1 MDRDT
6 NPTRREFVE
15 LAAAAG
21 AWLAAG
27 GLGSA
32 AEMPPVLRAGIAKKD
47 ITPTQPVMLAG
58 YESRKD
64 LSQGVHDPLSARAV
78 AFEQGGQRLVL
89 VSTDFLGFYD
99 GTAASMRKTILAACG
114 LQPSELFLAAIHT
127 HSAPTPTLGGG
138 DVHPNNLAWTKT
150 LEAQLVAAVRE
161 ALSALAPA
169 EIAFAS
175 GSSPVGVNR
184 REPVRH
190 AAGKPAVK
198 LGRNPA
204 GPTDPEVQVLRICRP
219 GAGDARSASP
229 AAVVFGYATHSTALG
244 PHNYLVSGDVHG
256 LAEQF
261 VERQLGGAAVAAGF
275 AGASGDI
282 DPWFRV
288 LPKFNTANGWIPEPV
303 LLGTMLG
310 EEVAHVLEGGNKPGP
325 QKLPSPSGRGT
336 RERGPGG
343 EGGPRVAQIPPHP
356 NPLPE
361 GEGTSGP
368 VRTALK
374 SLLLPKKEGP
384 RGRSPE
390 IELGLCPEF
399 NLTVGRLGDVA
410 VVGLGG
416 EVFNEIGKAIKA
428 ASPFPHTLIITHCN
442 GTAGY
447 LPTKQS
453 CPDGGYGV
461 DNSPFG
467 PEAAQVVVQEA
478 VRMLRDLRAAEK

>member
-1 MDRDT
+1 MDRNAD
-6 NPTRREFVE
+6 PTRREFVE

-21 AWLAAG
+21 AWLAAS

-32 AEMPPVLRAGIAKKD
+32 AEPPPILQAGIAKKD
-47 ITPTQPVMLAG
+47 ITPAKPVTLAG
-58 YESRKD
+58 YGSRKD

-78 AFEQGGQRLVL
+78 AFEHSGKRLVL
-89 VSTDFLGFYD
+89 VSTDFLGFYG
-99 GTAASMRKTILAACG
+99 GTAASIRKAILAACG
-114 LQPSELFLAAIHT
+114 LQASELFLAAIHT
-127 HSAPTPTLGGG
+127 HSAPTPTLGGE
-138 DVHPNNLAWTKT
+138 DAHPNNVEWTRS
-150 LEAQLVAAVRE
+150 LEAQLVAVVRE
-161 ALSALAPA
+161 ALSAMAPA
-169 EIAFAS
+169 EIAFAA

-190 AAGKPAVK
+190 AAGKPAVQ
-198 LGRNPA
+198 LGRNPS
-204 GPTDPEVQVLRICRP
+204 GPTDPEVQVLRVCRP

-244 PHNYLVSGDVHG
+244 PRNYLISGDVHG

-261 VERQLGGAAVAAGF
+261 LEKQLGGGVVVAGF

-288 LPKFNTANGWIPEPV
+288 LPKFTTANGWIPEPV

-310 EEVAHVLEGGNKPGP
+310 EEVAHVLEGSKKPGP
-325 QKLPSPSGRGT
+325 
-336 RERGPGG
+336 
-343 EGGPRVAQIPPHP
+343 GGPIQTAFKALT
-356 NPLPE
+356 LP
-361 GEGTSGP
+361 
-368 VRTALK
+368 AH
-374 SLLLPKKEGP
+374 EGP
-384 RGRSPE
+384 RGKSPE
-390 IELGLCPEF
+390 VELGLCPEF
-399 NLTVGRLGDVA
+399 NLTVGRLGEVA

-428 ASPFPHTLIITHCN
+428 ASPFPHTFVITHCN

-453 CPDGGYGV
+453 YPDGGYGV

-467 PEAAQVVVQEA
+467 PEAAGQVVQEA
-478 VRMLRDLRAAEK
+478 VRMLRELRAAEK